1 MGVTGGMNFKGP
13 IGGRDTQN
21 RNSYMNIWAQ
31 DATQRQ
37 NEKTSF
43 HSKHDQLIEG
53 CFWTAKLLEGSVVTE
68 KVEDGFVNTEKYLD
82 QEEGVCNRAWI
93 QQRNQDPTTKETH
106 TPCLMVVL

>member
-1 MGVTGGMNFKGP
+1 MVT
-13 IGGRDTQN
+13 D
-21 RNSYMNIWAQ
+21 
-31 DATQRQ
+31 
-37 NEKTSF
+37 
-43 HSKHDQLIEG
+43 
-53 CFWTAKLLEGSVVTE
+53 